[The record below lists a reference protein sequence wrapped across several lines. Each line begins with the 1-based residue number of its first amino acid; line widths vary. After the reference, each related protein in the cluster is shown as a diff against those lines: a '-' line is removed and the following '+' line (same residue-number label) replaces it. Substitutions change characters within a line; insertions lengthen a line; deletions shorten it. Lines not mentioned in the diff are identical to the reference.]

1 MVRDPHEKV
10 FHGGVSETLLEIR
23 ERFWL
28 IKGRQTVKNILK
40 KRLICKRFSST
51 SGVQVPAPLPA
62 LRVEHRSGLC
72 SKILTDNA
80 KTFKKSELELKNLWK
95 IISDP
100 TVKAFYASHKI
111 YWQFIIERAPW
122 WGGFYERLIRTV
134 KLALRKTV
142 GRATLFRNELETL
155 LIEIEGV
162 LNSRPLTYIFSEFNE
177 PEPLTP
183 SHMILGRRVNSL
195 PPARLNFDSNLSN
208 RKVLIKRFNY
218 RERLLN
224 MFWTKWS
231 KEYICM
237 LKSAHC
243 VKPTGEIKDFK
254 IDDVVLINDEKF
266 PRHFWKLGK
275 VVEMYF
281 LPVMVKYVLVR

>member
-1 MVRDPHEKV
+1 M
-10 FHGGVSETLLEIR
+10 
-23 ERFWL
+23 
-28 IKGRQTVKNILK
+28 
-40 KRLICKRFSST
+40 
-51 SGVQVPAPLPA
+51 
-62 LRVEHRSGLC
+62 
-72 SKILTDNA
+72 
-80 KTFKKSELELKNLWK
+80 
-95 IISDP
+95 
-100 TVKAFYASHKI
+100 
-111 YWQFIIERAPW
+111 ERAPW

-142 GRATLFRNELETL
+142 GRATLFRDELETL

-224 MFWTKWS
+224 MFWTKLS

-237 LKSAHC
+237 LKSAL
-243 VKPTGEIKDFK
+243 
-254 IDDVVLINDEKF
+254 VLNLQA
-266 PRHFWKLGK
+266 KLK
-275 VVEMYF
+275 SLKLMMLY
-281 LPVMVKYVLVR
+281 